1 MTKLGAMNSTPGPPV
16 RLLRSRR
23 ARFTAMGAAVAVAA
37 AVSVFAATASY
48 GSAPADTGAVPLSQI
63 VPNPVEVRTTPG
75 VAFSLQPGDA
85 VYATAGSAD
94 AAAAAGFLAG
104 LLRKPTGYPVPVRDL
119 TAGAQP
125 RGILLVLTP
134 AAAAESYQLTVT
146 GRAVTIAAGDR
157 QGLFDGVETLRQLL
171 PVKVERQVRE
181 PGPWLVQG
189 GRIADH
195 PRYGYR
201 GALLDV
207 ARHFLPVGD
216 VEKYIDGI
224 ARYKVNYLHL
234 HLVDD
239 QGWRIEIKGWPQLTA
254 IGGSNGVGGV
264 MGGFYTQA
272 DYSAI
277 VAYAA
282 ARGVT
287 VIPEIEG
294 PAHMQAA
301 LASYGKLT
309 CDGQPKDVYTGF
321 TPSPDGFLCLSNATT
336 YDFLD
341 DVIGQ
346 LAALT
351 PGPYL
356 HIGGDETQD
365 IPAADVAGYV
375 AKVGKLVAKH
385 GKKAIGWQD
394 VAGSLDPAGSLTG
407 FWAAGINDD
416 QVVAAA
422 KKGQQVV
429 MAPSDHMYLDMKYTA
444 DYPEYPIGNSWAGTS
459 TVSDSYDWNP
469 EAQLPGL
476 PAGAIAGV
484 EADLWTETVFGID
497 QAENLAFPRLLSAAE
512 IGWAQPSAHSWDTY
526 KVRLAAQ
533 GPRLRESRVDYYLS
547 PDVPWPLGS

>member
-1 MTKLGAMNSTPGPPV
+1 VCRGRSSGWTPAPLP
-16 RLLRSRR
+16 RR
-23 ARFTAMGAAVAVAA
+23 RRRRW
-37 AVSVFAATASY
+37 
-48 GSAPADTGAVPLSQI
+48 PWWL
-63 VPNPVEVRTTPG
+63 
-75 VAFSLQPGDA
+75 
-85 VYATAGSAD
+85 
-94 AAAAAGFLAG
+94 AAAAGFLAG

-125 RGILLVLTP
+125 RGILLVLGP
-134 AAAAESYQLTVT
+134 PAAAESYQL
-146 GRAVTIAAGDR
+146 AVTTKSVTITAGDR

-216 VEKYIDGI
+216 VEKYIDAI

-239 QGWRIEIKGWPQLTA
+239 QGWRIEVKGWPELTA
-254 IGGSNGVGGV
+254 IGGSTGVGDI

-272 DYSAI
+272 DYTAI
-277 VAYAA
+277 VNYAA

-294 PAHMQAA
+294 PAHMQSA
-301 LASYGKLT
+301 LASYGRLN
-309 CDGQPKDVYTGF
+309 CDGQPKDLYTGF
-321 TPSPDGFLCLSNATT
+321 TPSPDGVLCLSGAAT

-365 IPAADVAGYV
+365 VPADEVAAYFG
-375 AKVGKLVAKH
+375 KVGGLVAKH

-394 VAGSLDPAGSLTG
+394 VAGSLDPANSLTG

-422 KKGQQVV
+422 ARGQKVV
-429 MAPSDHMYLDMKYTA
+429 MAPSDHMYLDMKYTD

-459 TVSDSYDWNP
+459 TVADSYDWNP

-512 IGWAQPSAHSWDTY
+512 IGWARPSAHDWNAY